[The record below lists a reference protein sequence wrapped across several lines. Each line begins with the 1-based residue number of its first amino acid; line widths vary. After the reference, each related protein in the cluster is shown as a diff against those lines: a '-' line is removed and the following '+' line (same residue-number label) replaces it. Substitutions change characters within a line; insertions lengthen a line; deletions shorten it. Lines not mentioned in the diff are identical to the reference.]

1 MVSSKMC
8 HLSSK
13 KMERNLNRQKTTG
26 EKFLKNTHF
35 LDIMLR
41 TVKPSPIYPREER
54 TIYELENP
62 CFGRLGRKC
71 DFGTSG

>member
-1 MVSSKMC
+1 MQRLLLKYLIAQDQMVSSKMC
-8 HLSSK
+8 YLSSK

-41 TVKPSPIYPREER
+41 AVKPSPIYPREEPFM
-54 TIYELENP
+54 N
-62 CFGRLGRKC
+62 
-71 DFGTSG
+71 

>member
-41 TVKPSPIYPREER
+41 TVKPSPIYPREEPFM
-54 TIYELENP
+54 N
-62 CFGRLGRKC
+62 
-71 DFGTSG
+71 